1 MFLPSSRVIFKGPLL
16 RGLAAGAVGAAGMLL
31 AAGASAQALAPVAT
45 PAASVQGNTGT
56 AGAGNAK
63 AGQGIAQNGLPAA
76 GVAACA
82 VCHGARG
89 EGGPAFP
96 PLAGNGATYLL
107 EQLNLMVYRQQQ
119 QIERLQRELAQL
131 RQQMPEGSGAA
142 PRNLRDELP
151 PHY

>member
-1 MFLPSSRVIFKGPLL
+1 MADAARTEGRLDALEIKAAFAEDL
-16 RGLAAGAVGAAGMLL
+16 R
-31 AAGASAQALAPVAT
+31 
-45 PAASVQGNTGT
+45 
-56 AGAGNAK
+56 
-63 AGQGIAQNGLPAA
+63 
-76 GVAACA
+76 
-82 VCHGARG
+82 
-89 EGGPAFP
+89 
-96 PLAGNGATYLL
+96 